1 MRFYTRHKRRGRIS
15 CGRPEEVPERALG
28 YNRRMPSRERV
39 FRTEAVVVRR
49 QELGEADRLLT
60 IYTPGYGKLRVVAK
74 GVRRPRSRKAGHL
87 ELFTRVDLLL
97 AKGRDLDIITQAE
110 MSETYPGLRDDLVRL
125 GHAAYVME
133 LLDCF
138 SVAEENRPLY
148 RLVVDT
154 LARLSEGAA
163 PAAVVR
169 FFELRLLELVGYR
182 PELFHCVGCEREVR
196 PEDQYFSAKEG
207 GVLCP
212 ECGSARRGASPVS
225 LGALKVLRH
234 YQRSTFAQ
242 ASGAR
247 VSHAAHAEVERLM
260 EAYLTHLLE
269 RRLKTPDFIE
279 RVRALLAVAAAAPQ
293 SEGAHGP

>member
-1 MRFYTRHKRRGRIS
+1 
-15 CGRPEEVPERALG
+15 
-28 YNRRMPSRERV
+28 MPSRERV

-110 MSETYPGLRDDLVRL
+110 LSENYPGLRDDLVRL

-138 SVAEENRPLY
+138 SVTEENRPLY
-148 RLVVDT
+148 RLIVET
-154 LARLSEGAA
+154 LGRLSEGAE
-163 PAAVVR
+163 PATVVR

-182 PELFHCVGCEREVR
+182 PELFHCVGCAKEVR
-196 PEDQYFSAKEG
+196 PENQYFSAREG
-207 GVLCP
+207 GILCP
-212 ECGSARRGASPVS
+212 ECGSSRRGVSPIS
-225 LGALKVLRH
+225 LSALKVLRH
-234 YQRSTFAQ
+234 YQRSSFAQ
-242 ASGAR
+242 ASGVR
-247 VSHAAHAEVERLM
+247 VSHATHAEVERLM
-260 EAYLTHLLE
+260 EGYLTHLLE

-279 RVRALLAVAAAAPQ
+279 RVRALLAVAPPAPE
-293 SEGAHGP
+293 SEGAHDR